1 MSSAV
6 IRRVMLVCRQ
16 NSRRSQIAHGL
27 LAARA
32 PQGVEVCSAGL
43 NGAGGLAPEAI
54 AVMEEWE
61 IDLRGQSSN
70 ALAEYRAQDFAVVIV
85 LCGCLDEL
93 PAAWRQRPLV
103 EDWDV
108 ADPRAGDLASH
119 RHARDVIAARVEGL
133 LLELGRD

>member
-1 MSSAV
+1 
-6 IRRVMLVCRQ
+6 MLVCRQ

-32 PQGVEVCSAGL
+32 PQVVEVCSAGL

-54 AVMEEWE
+54 A
-61 IDLRGQSSN
+61 
-70 ALAEYRAQDFAVVIV
+70 EYHAQDFAVVIV
-85 LCGCLDEL
+85 LCGCLAEL
-93 PAAWRQRPLV
+93 PAVWRQRPLV

>member
-1 MSSAV
+1 
-6 IRRVMLVCRQ
+6 
-16 NSRRSQIAHGL
+16 
-27 LAARA
+27 
-32 PQGVEVCSAGL
+32 
-43 NGAGGLAPEAI
+43 
-54 AVMEEWE
+54 MEEWE

-70 ALAEYRAQDFAVVIV
+70 ALAEYHAQDFAVVIV
-85 LCGCLDEL
+85 LCGCLAEL
-93 PAAWRQRPLV
+93 PAVWRQRPLV